1 MDEASK
7 DMLQFLLFKTQS
19 KPRPKSYSFD
29 SADWSLVWDL
39 LLRYSARYYW
49 ESCEK
54 LNPELSYVIR
64 MLRKRL
70 YVDDFLEGAD
80 SIKKAEEICQNSKV
94 IMLNGGFN
102 LRKWN
107 SNSMELIDMI
117 NSSEKSRG
125 AESTTKSPEFT
136 QDDES
141 YAKAMFGSST
151 DEQDDKLVKV
161 LGMNWNNK
169 TDELLFN
176 FTGLVKHTH
185 TLPVTKKSL
194 LKIIIKVSDPLG
206 FLAKPLRN
214 TTEVY
219 VPGTVF

>member
-1 MDEASK
+1 
-7 DMLQFLLFKTQS
+7 
-19 KPRPKSYSFD
+19 
-29 SADWSLVWDL
+29 
-39 LLRYSARYYW
+39 
-49 ESCEK
+49 
-54 LNPELSYVIR
+54 

-70 YVDDFLEGAD
+70 YVDDFFEGAD

-94 IMLNGGFN
+94 IMLKGGFN

-194 LKIIIKVSDPLG
+194 LKIIAKVSDPLG

-219 VPGTVF
+219 VPGTVFWKGRLGQRPNWNLIIEVEVIPVRARSVKQGQNPKMLLQRKLETQFNLVTCL

>member
-1 MDEASK
+1 
-7 DMLQFLLFKTQS
+7 
-19 KPRPKSYSFD
+19 
-29 SADWSLVWDL
+29 
-39 LLRYSARYYW
+39 
-49 ESCEK
+49 
-54 LNPELSYVIR
+54 

-94 IMLNGGFN
+94 IMLKGGFN

-117 NSSEKSRG
+117 NSSEKSRV

-219 VPGTVF
+219 VPGTVFWKGRLGQRPNWNLIIEVQVIPVRARSVKQGQNPKMLLQRKLETQFNLVTCL

>member
-1 MDEASK
+1 
-7 DMLQFLLFKTQS
+7 
-19 KPRPKSYSFD
+19 
-29 SADWSLVWDL
+29 
-39 LLRYSARYYW
+39 
-49 ESCEK
+49 
-54 LNPELSYVIR
+54 

-194 LKIIIKVSDPLG
+194 LKIIVKVSDPLG

-219 VPGTVF
+219 VPGTVFWKGRLGQRPNWNLIIEVEVIPVRARSVKQGQNPKMLLQRKLETQFNLVTCL